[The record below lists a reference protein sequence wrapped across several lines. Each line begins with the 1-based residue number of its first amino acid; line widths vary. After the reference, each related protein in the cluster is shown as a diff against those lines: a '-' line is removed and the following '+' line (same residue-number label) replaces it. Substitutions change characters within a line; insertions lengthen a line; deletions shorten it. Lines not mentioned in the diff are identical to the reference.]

1 MGQVLENAETGKK
14 RGGCGMIP
22 EQKQANGAVMEECGR
37 DANPYVPGTLEYGAW
52 EVSWVA
58 AKMCQAIKDGHQA
71 REEGKNL
78 TDCPNDLEEVFQK
91 VWRLGWSGKVR
102 KRW

>member
-1 MGQVLENAETGKK
+1 
-14 RGGCGMIP
+14 MIP
-22 EQKQANGAVMEECGR
+22 EQRLANAAVMEECGR

-71 REEGKNL
+71 REGGKDM

-91 VWRLGWSGKVR
+91 VWRLGWEGKVR
-102 KRW
+102 KR